1 MLQPD
6 PRFYCNNTAGNPDH
20 HNYDPD
26 FAHLE
31 GQLSLPDL
39 GGVSVDFANYE
50 DYQRLQQPQFNLMGL
65 APIDSHET
73 MAVVAGLTRN
83 RS

>member
-1 MLQPD
+1 MANQDFMLQPD
-6 PRFYCNNTAGNPDH
+6 PRFYSNNTAGNPDH

-50 DYQRLQQPQFNLMGL
+50 D
-65 APIDSHET
+65 
-73 MAVVAGLTRN
+73 
-83 RS
+83 